1 VTDTFFI
8 DPAKLEPR
16 ANTLYLEVSHDVVSW
31 ERHPVMMALPA
42 ESLVILEHM
51 HRETLEP
58 DGPYGIGGS
67 WSEHYLDGQLL
78 LALPFGGVRDIG
90 TGAHY
95 PSVVSSQERRLW
107 AKSWKRV
114 HGTPWGHYEAR
125 PLLPLSQVRATCA
138 KEMYVERN
146 GLVTL
151 RWASNAL
158 GDYRF
163 IKPALFRIGDWPALL
178 ALKHLTTPPIVHRT
192 RHSSLLPWTAP
203 LRAGLLQLRDGWV
216 GMAVSHTLPEWVNS
230 PIVVAIPE
238 GSLDLLAAKEG
249 RELPGATLLTVGNGR
264 KGAVEWG
271 SYGPIPLTAFNEP
284 LFPLRQKLMRWSDG
298 RFTLEWE
305 NRNDLEPGPCIFTEA
320 LCAKVWLE
328 SLTK

>member
-16 ANTLYLEVSHDVVSW
+16 ANTLYLEVSHDVLSW

-42 ESLVILEHM
+42 ESLVILEQM
-51 HRETLEP
+51 HRETLKTES
-58 DGPYGIGGS
+58 PYGIGGR
-67 WSEHYLDGQLL
+67 WSEHYFDGKLL
-78 LALPFGGVRDIG
+78 LALPFGGVRDIS
-90 TGAHY
+90 TGEHY
-95 PSVVSSQERRLW
+95 PGVVSSEERRLW

-114 HGTPWGHYEAR
+114 HGTPWGHYETR

-138 KEMYVERN
+138 KEMYLERD

-163 IKPALFRIGDWPALL
+163 IKPALFRIGDWPAL

-192 RHSSLLPWTAP
+192 RHSSLLPWPAP
-203 LRAGLLQLRDGWV
+203 LRAGLLQLRYGWV
-216 GMAVSHTLPEWVNS
+216 SVAVSHTLPEWVNS
-230 PIVVAIPE
+230 PIVAAIPE
-238 GSLDLLAAKEG
+238 GSLESLAATEAS
-249 RELPGATLLTVGNGR
+249 ELPGVTLLTVGNGC

-271 SYGPIPLTAFNEP
+271 SYGPISLTPFDDP
-284 LFPLRQKLMRWSDG
+284 LFPLRQKVMRWSDG
-298 RFTLEWE
+298 SFTLEWG
-305 NRNDLEPGPCIFTEA
+305 NRNDLEPGPCIVTEG
-320 LCAKVWLE
+320 LYAKV
-328 SLTK
+328 

>member
-16 ANTLYLEVSHDVVSW
+16 ANTLYLEVSHDVSSW

-58 DGPYGIGGS
+58 VGPYGVGGR
-67 WSEHYLDGQLL
+67 WSEHYFDGQLL
-78 LALPFGGVRDIG
+78 LALPFGGVRDIS
-90 TGAHY
+90 TGEHY
-95 PSVVSSQERRLW
+95 PSVVSSEERRLW

-114 HGTPWGHYEAR
+114 HGTPWGHYETR

-138 KEMYVERN
+138 KEMYVERD

-163 IKPALFRIGDWPALL
+163 IKPALFRIGDWPAI
-178 ALKHLTTPPIVHRT
+178 ALKHLATPPIVHRT

-216 GMAVSHTLPEWVNS
+216 GAAVSHTLPEWVNS

-238 GSLDLLAAKEG
+238 GSLDLLAAEDG
-249 RELPGATLLTVGNGR
+249 RELPGATLLTVGNGP

-271 SYGPIPLTAFNEP
+271 SYGLIPLTPFNEP
-284 LFPLRQKLMRWSDG
+284 LFPLRQNLMRWRDG
-298 RFTLEWE
+298 SFTLEWE
-305 NRNDLEPGPCIFTEA
+305 NRNDLEPGPCIVTEA
-320 LCAKVWLE
+320 LYAKV
-328 SLTK
+328 